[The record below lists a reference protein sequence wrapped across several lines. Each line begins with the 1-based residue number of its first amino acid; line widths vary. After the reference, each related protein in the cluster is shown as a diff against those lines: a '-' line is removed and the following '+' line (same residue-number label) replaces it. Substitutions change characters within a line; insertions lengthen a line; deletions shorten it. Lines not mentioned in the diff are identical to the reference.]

1 MIFTVSKYTW
11 SFGFS
16 MCLPFLL
23 GPKKKV
29 VTKVWKDPS
38 HPSPPS
44 LSLLWALSQRLTPFG
59 SLVALYLLGLP
70 PSRAPFGLSFFLSQK
85 TPRGSQGP
93 VAGLPGRLTEAV
105 LSNRK
110 ACGVPGWERGG
121 HYQSRAVKSQEG
133 EGEPARAG
141 RTELKWRFFFFFPCS
156 CCCHCWRERSW
167 TSAQTHA
174 ELKKQQD
181 KFLKNELGEGKELG
195 VGSSSE
201 KEPGNDSNPQTKE
214 APADQPSPSP
224 AFLWFKY
231 WFV

>member
-44 LSLLWALSQRLTPFG
+44 LSLLWALALSQRLTPFG

-141 RTELKWRFFFFFPCS
+141 RTELKWRFFFFPPVPVVVVVEGS
-156 CCCHCWRERSW
+156 V
-167 TSAQTHA
+167 
-174 ELKKQQD
+174 
-181 KFLKNELGEGKELG
+181 LGHLPRHML
-195 VGSSSE
+195 S
-201 KEPGNDSNPQTKE
+201 
-214 APADQPSPSP
+214 
-224 AFLWFKY
+224 
-231 WFV
+231 